1 MSFLSRR
8 ATPAHSS
15 WYADQSP
22 KYLPVN
28 LAGTVTYVD
37 QGNGI
42 KAANFSGTNN
52 YINAYSSS
60 GDFAFGTGDWTVEFF
75 VQPTSIPANLTAHAY
90 VTTSDPVN
98 FNGIYIGQHY
108 FNKFYVLIGS
118 GSSWT
123 FQFNSVATATIGKW
137 HHIALVVN
145 SGTLSLYV
153 NGVLDT
159 SLPITLNI
167 PNANNKMVIG
177 NRVTG
182 NQSSASTITGVR
194 VIKGTALYTGNFAVP
209 TAVLPNV
216 PGTVLLL
223 NFGATSV
230 PNWYGDTSTSFAL
243 VSSVATTLVDEG
255 YGIKAANFNGTSAYL
270 TTPNS
275 TNYDLNGDFTVEAFV
290 KVNARSQDTFII
302 NGRGAVSGSVYCGW
316 ALRQDTTNGLSFY
329 RYVGGADIIYG
340 FNYAIPGN
348 SRWYHIAASRTGS
361 TLHTFVNG
369 VLTNTHTTSLSFTRF
384 NTTDALLL
392 GRGTYQSTQTF
403 HLNGAIAGAR
413 VINGTGIYTTD
424 FPVPT
429 TIPAAL
435 SGTRLLMNF
444 AATAEP
450 FLYLN
455 TSSTESTYLSS
466 ATVTGKVTQ
475 ITRGNVTSAYTNK
488 EGYLTASLDNNIGA
502 GDFDLSFFVKFDQ
515 PDAANSEHIIY
526 QTSGGIAILRAAD
539 ETIKVNKVGTGDR
552 LISSVAI
559 RDTNWHYIQVTR
571 NTGTM
576 TMYIDGVNVGSVAN
590 SDDYPVK
597 DMSMLWN
604 APTYLFGA
612 EITGVRFSRSGS
624 LSTAVPTTVVQAD
637 ATTTLLMNFGST
649 DVPNLWYGDNS
660 LSSYAVN
667 LSGSPSLVD
676 EGNGIKAIAFNGAS
690 DWVYTTVPGNF
701 PGDFTIEFFAKNNTT
716 ADCWYI
722 GNTVPSAAN
731 SNGWSIGV
739 LVGNLIR
746 LSSYTFGYN
755 TAAFGGS
762 NTYWNHIAVTRSGST
777 IRIFVNGILL
787 DSRTSASFT
796 FSNTDPIR
804 LGNISNLY
812 YPAGRLT
819 NVRIVKGTALYT
831 SNFVVPTTVLSEVA
845 GTALLMPFT
854 STAVPLLWYRDT
866 SSSPKP
872 VELFGTPI
880 QYDFGNR
887 VDSAMFDGNSSRL
900 TAYSTNGFTFGGQDW
915 TVEFFVQLLATP
927 TSADLDC
934 FVSTADPTD
943 ARGIYI
949 GVGNTRQ
956 IAILISNA
964 GGITWTFSQSPTPTI
979 DLGKWYHLAVVVDT
993 GILTTYFNGSAVA
1006 SSSITVDIPGI
1017 NGSMQIGGRTKS
1029 SQYSTSRIAGLRVVK
1044 GTAVYTSNFNTPTTL
1059 PTSVPGTEL
1068 LMNFD
1073 SEVWAG
1079 LTNTSDRYFKDE
1091 TLLLKFNGTN
1101 GATTFT
1107 DLSPRAYTI
1116 TNTGAGA
1123 IYTARSKY
1131 GSGSYLGAVNSYFT
1145 VGTDNTPFAFG
1156 TGDFTIEFWYY
1167 AVSLASQHN
1176 IIVFSNLTNSAI
1188 VQLGSTFRYQY
1199 LNVNRITSTSIAV
1212 NTWYH
1217 VAVSRVS
1224 GTSRMFLNGVLQTT
1238 TYADTI
1244 NYLSTGT
1251 QWQFGGNAAYVNG
1264 NMDDL
1269 CITKGVGKYITSF
1282 IPQEN
1287 YNY

>member
-8 ATPAHSS
+8 ATPAHTS
-15 WYADQSP
+15 WYADQSANS
-22 KYLPVN
+22 LPVN
-28 LAGTVTYVD
+28 RFGGVVQND
-37 QGNGI
+37 EGSGI
-42 KAANFSGTNN
+42 RSAS
-52 YINAYSSS
+52 
-60 GDFAFGTGDWTVEFF
+60 
-75 VQPTSIPANLTAHAY
+75 
-90 VTTSDPVN
+90 
-98 FNGIYIGQHY
+98 FNGSTGYLTTTTQNFQSGNSTIEFWMKPTQYVQQAILHCTNSLHIHMMTGGTLHVNNAITPDVAMPVLLNVWQH
-108 FNKFYVLIGS
+108 VAVVID
-118 GSSWT
+118 GSSKRV
-123 FQFNSVATATIGKW
+123 F
-137 HHIALVVN
+137 L
-145 SGTLSLYV
+145 
-153 NGVLDT
+153 NGVLKYTT
-159 SLPITLNI
+159 SQLW
-167 PNANNKMVIG
+167 NNNNNPLFIG
-177 NRVTG
+177 RNTAFDQFYYNGLLAGLR
-182 NQSSASTITGVR
+182 I
-194 VIKGTALYTGNFAVP
+194 IKGTALYTTDFTPPVLLP
-209 TAVLPNV
+209 TAV
-216 PGTVLLL
+216 PGTTLLM
-223 NFGATSV
+223 NFGATTA
-230 PNWYGDTSTSFAL
+230 PTWYGDTSTSFAL
-243 VSSVATTLVDEG
+243 VSSVATTLIDEG

-290 KVNARSQDTFII
+290 KVNTRQSQDTFII
-302 NGRGAVSGSVYCGW
+302 NGRGAVANSVYCGW
-316 ALRQDTTNGLSFY
+316 ALRQDTGNGLSFY
-329 RYVGGADIIYG
+329 RYIGGTDITFG

-361 TLHTFVNG
+361 TLRTFVNG
-369 VLTNTHTTSLSFTRF
+369 ALTNTHTTSLSFARF

-403 HLNGAIAGAR
+403 YLNGAIAGAR
-413 VINGTGIYTTD
+413 VVSGTGIYTTN
-424 FPVPT
+424 FNVPT
-429 TIPAAL
+429 TIPTAV

-444 AATAEP
+444 GATAEP
-450 FLYLN
+450 IMWLN
-455 TSSTESTYLSS
+455 TSTTQSTYLSS
-466 ATVTGKVTQ
+466 AAQTGTVTQ

-488 EGYLTASLDNNIGA
+488 EGYLTASLDNNIGT
-502 GDFDLSFFVKFDQ
+502 GDFDISFFVKFNES
-515 PDAANSEHIIY
+515 DAANSEHIIY

-539 ETIKVNKVGTGDR
+539 ETIKVNKVNTGDR
-552 LISSVAI
+552 LISSIAV

-576 TMYIDGVNVGSVAN
+576 TMYIDGINVGSVAN

-624 LSTAVPTTVVQAD
+624 LSTAVPTTVVQPD

-660 LSSYAVN
+660 SNSYAVS

-676 EGNGIKAIAFNGAS
+676 EGNGVKAIAFNGTT

-804 LGNISNLY
+804 LGNISNLF

-831 SNFVVPTTVLSEVA
+831 ANFVVPTTVLSEVA
-845 GTALLMPFT
+845 DTALLMPFT

-900 TAYSTNGFTFGGQDW
+900 VAYSTNGFTFGTGNW
-915 TVEFFVQLLATP
+915 TVEFFVQLLVIP
-927 TSADLDC
+927 TTADADC

-943 ARGIYI
+943 FNGIYI

-956 IAILISNA
+956 LVILASSNGA
-964 GGITWTFSQSPTPTI
+964 SWTFTGNTTTAI
-979 DLGKWYHLAVVVDT
+979 ELGKWHHIAVVVNAGT
-993 GILTTYFNGSAVA
+993 LTTYIDGISDSSAAISLNIPCANGK
-1006 SSSITVDIPGI
+1006 
-1017 NGSMQIGGRTKS
+1017 MLIGGRTKS

-1044 GTAVYTSNFNTPTTL
+1044 GTAVYTSNFNVPTTL
-1059 PTSVPGTEL
+1059 PTSIAGTEL

-1123 IYTARSKY
+1123 ISTARSKY

-1167 AVSLASQHN
+1167 AASTAAQHN

-1199 LNVNRITSTSIAV
+1199 LNVNRITSTSIV
-1212 NTWYH
+1212 INTWYH